1 MLFKIHNLNNLLGQL
16 PFWLTLVQMMN
27 EISEWILMVFGIF
40 GSAQWVITSW
50 LVVNSHVLWLKCFNL
65 SDYSS
70 GIAAC
75 PSLFSCSQGYGTPMV
90 WVLTDDLGFQRTF
103 FFFLESWTL
112 WKSDQSWGRF
122 SQENTHTHMCQM
134 FFLHIFSGNHGL
146 LI

>member
-50 LVVNSHVLWLKCFNL
+50 LVVNSHVLWLKCFNM

-103 FFFLESWTL
+103 FFFGTMNSVEIWSKLGTL
-112 WKSDQSWGRF
+112 LSGEYSYTYVP
-122 SQENTHTHMCQM
+122 N

>member
-1 MLFKIHNLNNLLGQL
+1 MGQL

-50 LVVNSHVLWLKCFNL
+50 LVVNSHVLWLKCFNM

-103 FFFLESWTL
+103 FFLEPWTP
-112 WKSDQSWGRF
+112 WKFDQSWEPF
-122 SQENTHTHMCQM
+122 SQENTHTHMCQI
-134 FFLHIFSGNHGL
+134 FFYIYSQGIMVSWSSCQSGL
-146 LI
+146 AM